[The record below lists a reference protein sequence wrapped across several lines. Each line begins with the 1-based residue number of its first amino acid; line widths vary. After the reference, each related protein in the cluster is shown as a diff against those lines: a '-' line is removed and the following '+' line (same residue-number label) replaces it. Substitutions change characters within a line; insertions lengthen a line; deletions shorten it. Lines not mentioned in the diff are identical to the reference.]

1 MYGFRT
7 RQIHL
12 ADWSLEI
19 NHSILNEAPMPGKE
33 KKSKERRTFVLNAPL
48 RRNAIFSQVIDA
60 NSITLFNVMAKI
72 IMARDSTYFI

>member
-12 ADWSLEI
+12 ADWSFEI

-33 KKSKERRTFVLNAPL
+33 KESKERRTFVLNTPF
-48 RRNAIFSQVIDA
+48 RRNAIFSQVINA
-60 NSITLFNVMAKI
+60 NSIILFNVMAEI
-72 IMARDSTYFI
+72 IMVRDSTYFI

>member
-19 NHSILNEAPMPGKE
+19 NHSISNEAPMPGKE
-33 KKSKERRTFVLNAPL
+33 KESKERRTFALNTPF

-60 NSITLFNVMAKI
+60 NSITLFNIMAKI
-72 IMARDSTYFI
+72 IMVRDNTYFI

>member
-33 KKSKERRTFVLNAPL
+33 KESKERRTFVLNTPL
-48 RRNAIFSQVIDA
+48 
-60 NSITLFNVMAKI
+60 
-72 IMARDSTYFI
+72 

>member
-7 RQIHL
+7 CQIHL

-33 KKSKERRTFVLNAPL
+33 KESKEVFVLNTPP

-60 NSITLFNVMAKI
+60 NSITLFNVMARI
-72 IMARDSTYFI
+72 IMVRDFI